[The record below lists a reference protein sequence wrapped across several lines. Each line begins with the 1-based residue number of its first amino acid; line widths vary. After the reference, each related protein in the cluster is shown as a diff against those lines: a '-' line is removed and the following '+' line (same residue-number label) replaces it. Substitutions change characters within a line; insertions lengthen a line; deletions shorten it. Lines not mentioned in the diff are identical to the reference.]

1 MNLLIVRNNSNS
13 QAIDASL
20 LLATY
25 LGTQGI
31 DYAVFDSSDL
41 QGLAPNPLV
50 SDQLARGVDMAVV
63 LGGDGT
69 ILRTARAVGV
79 SGVPILGINF
89 GRLGFLANE
98 SEDGV
103 VAIVAAALAGETV
116 SERRS
121 NLRVDIVCEGESD
134 PWASPDA
141 DVDMASSHEET
152 VSTWFDDDECE
163 GEESSQEGAGGHTFF
178 ALNEAAVTRGANG
191 RIVDFSLS
199 ISDVHIAEMRGDGL
213 VVATAT
219 GSTAYALSAGGPLVA
234 PGFDGLIAV
243 PIAPHSLRARAML
256 TSANDV
262 VEMDLSQN
270 AAGREATLFIDGEMA
285 EFSSPIK
292 RMYVRRGAEPTTLL
306 RYKGEN
312 FYEYASS
319 VFF

>member
-31 DYAVFDSSDL
+31 GYAIFDSSDL
-41 QGLAPNPLV
+41 EGLDPNPLV
-50 SDQLARGVDMAVV
+50 SQQLARGVDLAVV

-69 ILRTARAVGV
+69 ILRTARAIG
-79 SGVPILGINF
+79 
-89 GRLGFLANE
+89 
-98 SEDGV
+98 
-103 VAIVAAALAGETV
+103 AAAGVDRVIAGVLPDGKEAEIRRLR
-116 SERRS
+116 ERGKV
-121 NLRVDIVCEGESD
+121 VDIVCEGEAD
-134 PWASPDA
+134 PWASSDA
-141 DVDMASSHEET
+141 DGPFGIPPHER
-152 VSTWFDDDECE
+152 VSAWFD
-163 GEESSQEGAGGHTFF
+163 EEEDAGVGLSAEDAPGHTFF

-191 RIVDFSLS
+191 RIIDFSLS
-199 ISDVHIAEMRGDGL
+199 ISDVPIADMRGDGL

-219 GSTAYALSAGGPLVA
+219 GSTAYALSVGGPLVA
-234 PGFDGLIAV
+234 PGFNGLIAV

-256 TSANDV
+256 TSENDV

-270 AAGREATLFIDGEMA
+270 AAGREATLFIDGDMA
-285 EFSSPIK
+285 KLPSPIK
-292 RMYVRRGAEPTTLL
+292 HMYVRRGVEPTTLL

-319 VFF
+319 AFF